1 MKYLIDF
8 ENVAS
13 NGFEGLELLDDGS
26 ELLIFY
32 SEQHSTISIT
42 VHQEL
47 ERSRIR
53 KTYMP
58 IKTGGKNALDFQL
71 VSWLGYEIAKNG
83 GEQFVIVSKDT
94 GFDAVVDFWQ
104 KRNVS
109 VSRHPDLRKAVKKT
123 FLKRASE
130 VAAEIP
136 EEPVLPEETREE
148 DKSGK
153 AKKSKLKKKE
163 KRGDKK
169 KNAAAKE
176 NRVFQGDVKSLI
188 PEFSGEASRIAETL
202 RVHKTKQAVNNAL
215 VKIYGTETA
224 GKIYKGIKPLLK
236 GRKGE

>member
-71 VSWLGYEIAKNG
+71 VSWLGMRSQERRG
-83 GEQFVIVSKDT
+83 
-94 GFDAVVDFWQ
+94 AVRYHQQGYRIRCGWW
-104 KRNVS
+104 
-109 VSRHPDLRKAVKKT
+109 
-123 FLKRASE
+123 
-130 VAAEIP
+130 I
-136 EEPVLPEETREE
+136 
-148 DKSGK
+148 SG
-153 AKKSKLKKKE
+153 
-163 KRGDKK
+163 R
-169 KNAAAKE
+169 
-176 NRVFQGDVKSLI
+176 
-188 PEFSGEASRIAETL
+188 SGM
-202 RVHKTKQAVNNAL
+202 
-215 VKIYGTETA
+215 
-224 GKIYKGIKPLLK
+224 
-236 GRKGE
+236 

>member
-58 IKTGGKNALDFQL
+58 INTGRKTALDYQLVILLCYDIAKTGGEL
-71 VSWLGYEIAKNG
+71 
-83 GEQFVIVSKDT
+83 FVIFRKAT
-94 GFDAVVDFWQ
+94 GFDAVGVFWQ
-104 KRNVS
+104 KRNVN

-123 FLKRASE
+123 ILKRAPE
-130 VAAEIP
+130 AAAEIP
-136 EEPVLPEETREE
+136 EELPQPEEA
-148 DKSGK
+148 KSGK
-153 AKKSKLKKKE
+153 
-163 KRGDKK
+163 DK
-169 KNAAAKE
+169 N
-176 NRVFQGDVKSLI
+176 SL
-188 PEFSGEASRIAETL
+188 L
-202 RVHKTKQAVNNAL
+202 MK
-215 VKIYGTETA
+215 
-224 GKIYKGIKPLLK
+224 
-236 GRKGE
+236 

>member
-83 GEQFVIVSKDT
+83 GEQFVIISKDT

-104 KRNVS
+104 KRNVN
-109 VSRHPDLRKAVKKT
+109 VSRHPDLRKAVKKPFSRGRRRRPPKSRRNCRSRKRRRAGRT
-123 FLKRASE
+123 RRAS
-130 VAAEIP
+130 
-136 EEPVLPEETREE
+136 
-148 DKSGK
+148 
-153 AKKSKLKKKE
+153 
-163 KRGDKK
+163 
-169 KNAAAKE
+169 
-176 NRVFQGDVKSLI
+176 
-188 PEFSGEASRIAETL
+188 
-202 RVHKTKQAVNNAL
+202 
-215 VKIYGTETA
+215 
-224 GKIYKGIKPLLK
+224 
-236 GRKGE
+236 

>member
-83 GEQFVIVSKDT
+83 VEQFVIISKDT

-104 KRNVS
+104 KRNVN

-123 FLKRASE
+123 ILKRAPE
-130 VAAEIP
+130 TAAEIP
-136 EEPVLPEETREE
+136 EELPQPEEA
-148 DKSGK
+148 KSGK
-153 AKKSKLKKKE
+153 DKKSKLKKKE
-163 KRGDKK
+163 KRGEKK

-215 VKIYGTETA
+215 VKIYGTEMA

>member
-83 GEQFVIVSKDT
+83 GEQFVIISKDT

-104 KRNVS
+104 KRNVN

-123 FLKRASE
+123 ILKRAPE
-130 VAAEIP
+130 AAAEIP
-136 EEPVLPEETREE
+136 EELPQPEEA
-148 DKSGK
+148 KIGK
-153 AKKSKLKKKE
+153 DKKSKLKK
-163 KRGDKK
+163 
-169 KNAAAKE
+169 KE

-215 VKIYGTETA
+215 VKIYGTEMA

>member
-1 MKYLIDF
+1 M
-8 ENVAS
+8 AS

-83 GEQFVIVSKDT
+83 GEQFVIISKDT

-104 KRNVS
+104 KRNVN

-123 FLKRASE
+123 ILKRAPE
-130 VAAEIP
+130 AAAEIP
-136 EEPVLPEETREE
+136 EELP
-148 DKSGK
+148 
-153 AKKSKLKKKE
+153 
-163 KRGDKK
+163 
-169 KNAAAKE
+169 
-176 NRVFQGDVKSLI
+176 Q
-188 PEFSGEASRIAETL
+188 P
-202 RVHKTKQAVNNAL
+202 QAVNNAL
-215 VKIYGTETA
+215 VKIYGTEMA